1 MSLVSIF
8 AGAILPVIAIAGVGV
23 LLGRLRPLDVEPLN
37 TVTVY
42 ILTPALIFHSIATTD
57 LGGETLIKVVVGVAV
72 FLFVMTVI
80 SEVIGRVM
88 GETEPVQ
95 GALVLTSVFPNSG
108 NYGIPLSEFAFGGI
122 GRATAVLYLA
132 GQSVI
137 MYTLGVYLA
146 SRGNDG
152 RSLDAI
158 REVFKLP
165 LLYAIVLAVVA
176 RWLGVVPPTG
186 STTMET
192 IGLVGNAAIPLM
204 LLLVGIQLADVNY
217 GPALSRVGPTN
228 VLKLLVAPFVG
239 LAVAVVLGFDN
250 PTVARVFVLECATPA
265 AITSLILVIELSGEA
280 SVGNITGPE
289 YVGTAVLTTT
299 VVSVPVLTLLIVVL
313 ESDVVGAL
321 L

>member
-8 AGAILPVIAIAGVGV
+8 AGSILPVISIAGVGV
-23 LLGRLRPLDVEPLN
+23 LLGRLRPIDVEPLN

-42 ILTPALIFHSIATTD
+42 VLTPALIFHSIATTD
-57 LGGETLIKVVVGVAV
+57 IEGETLVKVVVGVAV
-72 FLFVMTVI
+72 FLLVMTVI
-80 SEVIGRVM
+80 SEGVGRLV
-88 GETEPVQ
+88 GETEPIQ

-108 NYGIPLSEFAFGGI
+108 NYGIPLSEFAFGSV
-122 GRATAVLYLA
+122 GRATAVLYLV

-158 REVFKLP
+158 KEVFKLP
-165 LLYAIVLAVVA
+165 LLYAVILAVAV

-186 STTMET
+186 STAMET
-192 IGLVGNAAIPLM
+192 VRLVGNAAIPLM

-217 GPALSRVGPTN
+217 GPALTRVGPTN

-239 LAVAVVLGFDN
+239 LAVAMVLRFDN

-280 SVGNITGPE
+280 DVRGITGPE

-299 VVSVPVLTLLIVVL
+299 LVSVPVLTLLIAVL
-313 ESDVVGAL
+313 ESDVIGAL